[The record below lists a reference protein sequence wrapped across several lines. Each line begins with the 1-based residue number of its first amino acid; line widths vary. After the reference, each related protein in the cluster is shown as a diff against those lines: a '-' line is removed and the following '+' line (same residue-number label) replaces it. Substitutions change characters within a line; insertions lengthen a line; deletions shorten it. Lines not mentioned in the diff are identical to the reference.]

1 MILSV
6 PYPSNPGVGWVAFRA
21 RCVLLLGLLRRRLRC
36 VHVSPPPVRVRVQPG
51 HAAALTGKARELS
64 GLHDQAVRDRAATMP
79 SAPGTRDS
87 PWGPTADQYERA
99 ERVMAADREREH
111 TDARAEH
118 EAEPG

>member
-1 MILSV
+1 MTRDLRATADKLRALAHD
-6 PYPSNPGVGWVAFRA
+6 PSIT
-21 RCVLLLGLLRRRLRC
+21 
-36 VHVSPPPVRVRVQPG
+36 PG

-99 ERVMAADREREH
+99 ERAMAADREREH

>member
-1 MILSV
+1 VTRDLRATADKLRALAHD
-6 PYPSNPGVGWVAFRA
+6 PSIT
-21 RCVLLLGLLRRRLRC
+21 
-36 VHVSPPPVRVRVQPG
+36 PG

-99 ERVMAADREREH
+99 ERAMAADREREH